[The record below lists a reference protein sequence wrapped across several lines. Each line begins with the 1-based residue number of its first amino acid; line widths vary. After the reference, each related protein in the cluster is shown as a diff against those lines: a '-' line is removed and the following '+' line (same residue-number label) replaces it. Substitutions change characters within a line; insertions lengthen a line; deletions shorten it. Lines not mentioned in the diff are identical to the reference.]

1 MGIREIRKRTKEESF
16 FGEMERKGFWEEI
29 PLVWTH
35 VSYPA
40 LGKAIKMEFI
50 VDQLH
55 SFSALVVDEFVVA
68 AEFVGDAS
76 SGPIPAVAE
85 LLVGLLVERMRVV
98 RIRKRDFEHF

>member
-1 MGIREIRKRTKEESF
+1 
-16 FGEMERKGFWEEI
+16 MERKGFWEEI
-29 PLVWTH
+29 PLVWKH
-35 VSYPA
+35 VSFPT
-40 LGKAIKMEFI
+40 LGKAIKIEFL

-68 AEFVGDAS
+68 AEFVGDVS

-85 LLVGLLVERMRVV
+85 LLVGLLVERMRVI